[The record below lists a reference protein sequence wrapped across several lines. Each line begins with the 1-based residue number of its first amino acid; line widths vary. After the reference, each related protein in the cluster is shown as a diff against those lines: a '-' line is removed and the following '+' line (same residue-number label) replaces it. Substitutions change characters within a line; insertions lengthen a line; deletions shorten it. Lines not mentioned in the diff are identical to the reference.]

1 MKISDDLQ
9 SQEQVEEL
17 KKEIKRLKKLIHH
30 DPLTGALNRKGFISH
45 VTPFLEEA
53 IFAQRKV
60 EKRASL
66 RIKSFSVL
74 FIDIDNFKEINDTF
88 GHQAGDEALKKV
100 VDIINKSIR
109 HSDFVCRWGGEEIVI
124 ALLGP
129 NEMSARY
136 IAEKILKAVE
146 TKVVLTTPS
155 GEHKVTV
162 SIGVSD
168 ISRSIELLEDIVNRA
183 DKAMY
188 VAKSE
193 RGKNNVVC
201 FSEIK

>member
-1 MKISDDLQ
+1 MTISNDLS
-9 SQEQVEEL
+9 SQEHIKEL
-17 KKEIKRLKKLIHH
+17 KKEIKRLQKLIHH
-30 DPLTGALNRKGFISH
+30 DSLTGVLNRKGFIVH

-60 EKRASL
+60 EKRTSL

-88 GHQAGDEALKKV
+88 GHQAGDETLKKV
-100 VDIINKSIR
+100 VDVINKSIR

-136 IAEKILKAVE
+136 VAEKILKAVE
-146 TKVVLTTPS
+146 KKVVLETSP
-155 GEHKVTV
+155 GDRKVTV
-162 SIGVSD
+162 SIGVAG
-168 ISRSIELLEDIVNRA
+168 ISRSIELLEDIVDRA

-188 VAKSE
+188 VAKGE

>member
-201 FSEIK
+201 FAEIK